1 MNWLDKVKELKKQKT
16 NNIFIDARF
25 RENLWEA
32 GEIVEPI
39 TPTRSGSLNMNRS
52 KRIDVTFLPVKQV

>member
-1 MNWLDKVKELKKQKT
+1 MISLKSAALFFLT
-16 NNIFIDARF
+16 IALSSYLSASASAEDSASD
-25 RENLWEA
+25 
-32 GEIVEPI
+32 EPI